1 MAPWQIPASRI
12 PNKTESV
19 VNPEVEHWGTGGTY
33 IFGDVNIN
41 TDYRNINPT
50 ISAIKLGGLIPYAS
64 VKELFAS
71 VTAFDLSY
79 PAYPTFPLRG
89 IFTVLLGG
97 GATTGV
103 ITTVGTTGPWTQQKI
118 SEYMENPIPLD
129 RTESTRSSSAKTI
142 VGQFK
147 QKMLGRI

>member
-19 VNPEVEHWGTGGTY
+19 VNLEVEHWGSGGTY

-41 TDYRNINPT
+41 TDYRNINPVVL
-50 ISAIKLGGLIPYAS
+50 AIKLPALIPHAT
-64 VKELFAS
+64 VEDLFAS
-71 VTAFDLSY
+71 VSALDLST
-79 PAYPTFPLRG
+79 PTYSGFPLRG

-118 SEYMENPIPLD
+118 FDYMKNPIPL
-129 RTESTRSSSAKTI
+129 ESTSSSSSPSAKGI
-142 VGQFK
+142 MRKYK
-147 QKMLGRI
+147 QKILG